1 MAKETPKSAPEIA
14 KLPMGN
20 GENQPV
26 VIDLPD
32 GQKLVVGNLAHG
44 SVIEVATWRG
54 TGRPD
59 SRTSRLMLGMSSA
72 AESEQAKA
80 DSAKGAKK
88 SDDEKPSLMD
98 LLLIA
103 GKKTVAFITDV
114 LQNIKNSKPSKPSKP
129 EKIES
134 ADAEVSKDSTGK
146 PLVAVLPKSEQKQI
160 DSDLDVDE
168 WLNNLIKKTE
178 AKAAKAST
186 KSPQSAPSKKSTTK
200 KANVRKVAPKQTGRR

>member
-1 MAKETPKSAPEIA
+1 
-14 KLPMGN
+14 
-20 GENQPV
+20 
-26 VIDLPD
+26 
-32 GQKLVVGNLAHG
+32 
-44 SVIEVATWRG
+44 
-54 TGRPD
+54 
-59 SRTSRLMLGMSSA
+59 MLGMSSA
-72 AESEQAKA
+72 ADAEQAKA
-80 DSAKGAKK
+80 DSTKGTKK

-114 LQNIKNSKPSKPSKP
+114 LQNIKNSKPSKP
-129 EKIES
+129 EKIAS
-134 ADAEVSKDSTGK
+134 ADAEVTKDSTGK
-146 PLVAVLPKSEQKQI
+146 PLVAVLPKSEQKQT